1 MKSDYLAKMEPGGLG
16 RGRESRG
23 KRRSRKPL
31 ACTVYIYERIVFL
44 LDILH
49 FFTITFSFSPPE

>member
-31 ACTVYIYERIVFL
+31 ACTVYIVIREDSFL
-44 LDILH
+44 VGYTPFLH
-49 FFTITFSFSPPE
+49 YHI